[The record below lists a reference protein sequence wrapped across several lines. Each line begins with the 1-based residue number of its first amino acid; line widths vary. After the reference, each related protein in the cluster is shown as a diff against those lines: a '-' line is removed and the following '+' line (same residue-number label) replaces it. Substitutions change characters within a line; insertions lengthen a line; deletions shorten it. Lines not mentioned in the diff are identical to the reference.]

1 MYVFLCKFEL
11 SYLQILF
18 SDFFFESSID
28 IQWITST
35 FLRKYCLSHF
45 YERFDV
51 FLNVLAIF
59 NESHSQNT
67 VLTRFVLR
75 SIKRNL
81 EKTNRIR
88 RDINRNMCE
97 NTTTLNCNPVLHS
110 KAENQGTTRSNW
122 FVPNTR
128 NRDRTILFAR
138 AIRKY
143 LFSLRDRI
151 VTTSRMDY
159 RDFSSFNYD
168 WHHLR
173 RRCRDNGRAIGI
185 VSHTRLPLCIIYAW
199 AAIIFGEMP
208 WIVLPYPSGIL
219 QWILDP
225 LGHRAPSKGLA
236 EAFCGA
242 TIGFTW
248 EGKFGSRKLEENL
261 IFILLWF
268 LIKNIESKVSWN
280 CIDDGN
286 RTFYSISL

>member
-45 YERFDV
+45 YERLDV

-81 EKTNRIR
+81 EKQIESEEILIETCVKILP
-88 RDINRNMCE
+88 
-97 NTTTLNCNPVLHS
+97 LNCNPVLHS

-143 LFSLRDRI
+143 LFSLRDRTA
-151 VTTSRMDY
+151 TTSRMDY

-236 EAFCGA
+236 EASVVRLLDLLG
-242 TIGFTW
+242 
-248 EGKFGSRKLEENL
+248 RKENL
-261 IFILLWF
+261 VLENLRRI
-268 LIKNIESKVSWN
+268 
-280 CIDDGN
+280 
-286 RTFYSISL
+286 

>member
-11 SYLQILF
+11 SYFQILF
-18 SDFFFESSID
+18 SDFFFESFID

-45 YERFDV
+45 YECLDV

-75 SIKRNL
+75 TIKRNL

-110 KAENQGTTRSNW
+110 KVENQGTTRSNW

-242 TIGFTW
+242 TIG
-248 EGKFGSRKLEENL
+248 SRKLEENL

>member
-1 MYVFLCKFEL
+1 MNYFHVLKKV
-11 SYLQILF
+11 LF
-18 SDFFFESSID
+18 V
-28 IQWITST
+28 T
-35 FLRKYCLSHF
+35 FLRTSWRL
-45 YERFDV
+45 
-51 FLNVLAIF
+51 LVLAIF

-88 RDINRNMCE
+88 KDINRNMCE

-143 LFSLRDRI
+143 LFSRDRI

-225 LGHRAPSKGLA
+225 FGHRAPSKGLA

-248 EGKFGSRKLEENL
+248 EEGKFGSRKLEENL